1 MAAKLIGVSG
11 GSSGVE
17 LLPSKQVAAGS
28 NPVPRST
35 RLASFASR
43 VGASLEG
50 ALPFWIQ
57 HHRQAGAHK
66 GRPNE
71 TPTLLQRQKNL
82 RVPLRLIRLRLGIGD
97 VALDRT
103 AAWRATELLD
113 EGPD

>member
-1 MAAKLIGVSG
+1 MAAKLIWVSG

-35 RLASFASR
+35 RLASFASH
-43 VGASLEG
+43 VGASLVG

-66 GRPNE
+66 GRPYAD
-71 TPTLLQRQKNL
+71 PSLLQRQKNF
-82 RVPLRLIRLRLGIGD
+82 RMPLRLIRLCLRIGD
-97 VALDRT
+97 VALDWTTNR
-103 AAWRATELLD
+103 RATELLD